1 MQNRALVPGHMRVV
15 AAVAEFHRVVVAE
28 VFHRLAEVAVVG
40 FHRRAEGQVG
50 CRREAVSRLTCRCLS
65 SVEARPPGVAES
77 RQLTRRK
84 IPSSAFA
91 IT

>member
-1 MQNRALVPGHMRVV
+1 
-15 AAVAEFHRVVVAE
+15 VAE
-28 VFHRLAEVAVVG
+28 VFHRLVEAEVVVV
-40 FHRRAEGQVG
+40 FHRLVEAEVVFHRLAEGQVG

-65 SVEARPPGVAES
+65 SVEARPPDVAES